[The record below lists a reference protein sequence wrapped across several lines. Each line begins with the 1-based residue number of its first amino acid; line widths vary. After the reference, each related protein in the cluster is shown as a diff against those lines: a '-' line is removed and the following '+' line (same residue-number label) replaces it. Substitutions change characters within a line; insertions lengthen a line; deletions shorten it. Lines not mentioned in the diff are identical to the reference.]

1 MTTKTNTPSNE
12 KRNQVINDFG
22 QKIGG
27 AHKDRAREAA
37 ARLYGV
43 DAPALIAKPLGQVA
57 KLPDLRALYASGVIT
72 EETARR
78 AWYLWSQI
86 GAKPGSARP
95 WRVREWAEKAAALI
109 AAVADT
115 LAYGVSEKSQIP
127 EGLRVAQSWE
137 LFEEEITAAGW
148 PAEDYKRGAYFV
160 GRHWMGTGY
169 SIHSEK
175 SSYNKQFATVAD
187 AVAAIREKVGG
198 AAKSAPRFSLY
209 KTRAG
214 GYFITPEGKAGIK
227 LYEFADRAEALAA
240 YGDTEK
246 LAARYNEL
254 RTFPSERRDW
264 NRPRVGEDHRHG
276 QDLSP
281 EAFAAVFPFRGV
293 EFGNWV
299 NQIERAACLN
309 ECADALHDLA
319 RVVGIIPEAVTLGG
333 SLAWAFGSR
342 GVGRAA
348 AHYESARRVV
358 NLTKRSGNGC
368 VAHEWFHALDNYL
381 MIEEGRPHFFAVDNH
396 SAYGGTEKSQIQEA
410 ARLLKV
416 ELLNSQMKRRSDK
429 IDTFKSKP
437 YWGTVV
443 EMAARGF
450 EAFIYYKLEA
460 AGLVNDYL
468 VNFRMIEEYNRPD
481 CYPYPTREEAAELAP
496 YYEAFILA
504 AFGDAERLNGADPE
518 AEAAQLPAPPAAVVY
533 DPAQPVERAEFHT
546 IDEAPAVAAS
556 LPMDADNP
564 ETSAPTGAAY
574 GEAEK
579 SQLSAAVASLVAQY
593 AELKAKHPEAV
604 ALFRV
609 GNFYASYFEDAQK
622 VADVCGLI
630 VSRNQN
636 GTPCATFPAHAL
648 DTYLPKL
655 VRAGLKVCIVDH
667 PTHPTGTDSHKGSTP
682 TDAPTEAQQPQE
694 TQETP
699 TAAPEAATGA
709 AYGDSQKSQNFEIR
723 PEVEALRQQARRAG
737 TWTSFDPDKLGDG
750 LIEDLERSLR
760 AFESKLPEEV
770 RAEKVAAYIAKWR
783 EWLAARSR
791 CISSAI
797 TGPARF
803 PVARAQKLN
812 EYEQAAWKRLQDWA
826 EKVVRRCNAE
836 QRLTGWD
843 EVERLTA
850 KAEKLEQ
857 LQESMKEANRILRQ
871 HISEVEKSDAL
882 VALGFSEQEA
892 QEIMTPD
899 YLGRVGFA
907 SFQLSN
913 NLAKI
918 KDTRTKIERHAALAK
933 CEDHSVDYVWGT
945 LEYCFSAERYRL
957 HFPGKPSDEILT
969 FLKSHGWKWSRAN
982 GAWQRQIT
990 AGARYNLKQFIEKF
1004 GGKAE

>member
-1 MTTKTNTPSNE
+1 MKTNNTPSNE
-12 KRNQVINDFG
+12 TRNTVINDFG

-27 AHKDRAREAA
+27 AHKDRARAAA

-57 KLPDLRALYASGVIT
+57 KLPDLRALYAFGVIT

-86 GAKPGSARP
+86 GQKPGSARP
-95 WRVREWAEKAAALI
+95 WRVHEWAEKAAAII

-115 LAYGVSEKSQIP
+115 LAYGVSEKSQLP
-127 EGLRVAQSWE
+127 ADHRAAQSWE
-137 LFEEEITAAGW
+137 LFEEEMTAANW
-148 PAEDYKRGAYFV
+148 PAEEYKRGAYFV

-175 SSYNKQFATVAD
+175 SSYNRQFETVAD

-214 GYFITPEGKAGIK
+214 GYFITPEGKSGIK
-227 LYEFADRAEALAA
+227 LFEFEDRAEALAA

-264 NRPRVGEDHRHG
+264 NRPRVGADHRHG

-299 NQIERAACLN
+299 NQLERAACLN

-319 RVVGIIPEAVTLGG
+319 AVLGIIPEAVTLGG

-381 MIEEGRPHFFAVDNH
+381 MIEAGRPHFFTVNDGG
-396 SAYGGTEKSQIQEA
+396 AYGKSEKSQIFTVA
-410 ARLLKV
+410 GDLKLALLQS
-416 ELLNSQMKRRSDK
+416 EMYKRAQK
-429 IDTFKSKP
+429 IDAFKSKP
-437 YWGTVV
+437 YWATVT
-443 EMAARGF
+443 EMAARAF

-468 VNFRMIEEYNRPD
+468 VSFRMIEEYDRPD

-496 YYEAFILA
+496 LFEAFILA

-518 AEAAQLPAPPAAVVY
+518 AEAVQLPAPPAAVVY

-546 IDEAPAVAAS
+546 VEEAPAVAAS

-579 SQLSAAVASLVAQY
+579 SQPQSEDERYTVTIDGQPYGECGKSQR
-593 AELKAKHPEAV
+593 EEMKIKAMSHALCESYMTIKEKHPGSV
-604 ALFRV
+604 ILYRT
-609 GNFYASYFEDAQK
+609 GDFYCLYRDDAK
-622 VADVCGLI
+622 KAAEITGLI
-630 VSRNQN
+630 VKESKV
-636 GTPCATFPAHAL
+636 CAVSVTFPAPEL

-655 VRAGLKVCIVDH
+655 VRAGLRCCICDAPEVAFIVKPA
-667 PTHPTGTDSHKGSTP
+667 PTHQD
-682 TDAPTEAQQPQE
+682 
-694 TQETP
+694 TP

-709 AYGDSQKSQNFEIR
+709 AYGLTEKSQPHAYRVEDTETGNAVVYKGEDLQEAVAEIYADIKSGDPVGLDLYCDDVR
-723 PEVEALRQQARRAG
+723 IWCSKTNSTDELLRIGVYGGAEKSQLCTVTLQVEDG
-737 TWTSFDPDKLGDG
+737 PDGVAEYSGPTAEEAVRDMWYDDEEQNRDG
-750 LIEDLERSLR
+750 LTFTIEGQRYTYQSTMMHYCFDHGRITFEEMLEM
-760 AFESKLPEEV
+760 
-770 RAEKVAAYIAKWR
+770 
-783 EWLAARSR
+783 
-791 CISSAI
+791 C
-797 TGPARF
+797 
-803 PVARAQKLN
+803 
-812 EYEQAAWKRLQDWA
+812 
-826 EKVVRRCNAE
+826 
-836 QRLTGWD
+836 
-843 EVERLTA
+843 
-850 KAEKLEQ
+850 KAE
-857 LQESMKEANRILRQ
+857 
-871 HISEVEKSDAL
+871 
-882 VALGFSEQEA
+882 
-892 QEIMTPD
+892 
-899 YLGRVGFA
+899 
-907 SFQLSN
+907 
-913 NLAKI
+913 
-918 KDTRTKIERHAALAK
+918 
-933 CEDHSVDYVWGT
+933 
-945 LEYCFSAERYRL
+945 
-957 HFPGKPSDEILT
+957 
-969 FLKSHGWKWSRAN
+969 
-982 GAWQRQIT
+982 
-990 AGARYNLKQFIEKF
+990 
-1004 GGKAE
+1004 

>member
-43 DAPALIAKPLGQVA
+43 DAPALIAKPLSQVA

-86 GAKPGSARP
+86 GQKPGSARP
-95 WRVREWAEKAAALI
+95 WRVHEWAEKAAALI

-127 EGLRVAQSWE
+127 EGLRVAQSWD
-137 LFEEEITAAGW
+137 LFEEEMTAAGW

-175 SSYNKQFATVAD
+175 SSYNKQIATVAD

-198 AAKSAPRFSLY
+198 AAKSAPRFSVY
-209 KTRAG
+209 VSRSGA
-214 GYFITPEGKAGIK
+214 YFIAPEGKPGIK
-227 LYEFADRAEALAA
+227 LYEYASREEAWTA

-319 RVVGIIPEAVTLGG
+319 HVLGIIPEAVTLGG

-342 GVGRAA
+342 GVGKFA
-348 AHYESARRVV
+348 AHYESGHRVV

-381 MIEEGRPHFFAVDNH
+381 MIEEGRPHFFAVNDGG
-396 SAYGGTEKSQIQEA
+396 AYGKSEKSQIFTVAADLKKALKASPMA
-410 ARLLKV
+410 AR
-416 ELLNSQMKRRSDK
+416 SAK
-429 IDTFKSKP
+429 IDAFKSKP

-546 IDEAPAVAAS
+546 VEEVPAVAAS

-574 GEAEK
+574 GE
-579 SQLSAAVASLVAQY
+579 
-593 AELKAKHPEAV
+593 
-604 ALFRV
+604 
-609 GNFYASYFEDAQK
+609 
-622 VADVCGLI
+622 
-630 VSRNQN
+630 
-636 GTPCATFPAHAL
+636 
-648 DTYLPKL
+648 
-655 VRAGLKVCIVDH
+655 
-667 PTHPTGTDSHKGSTP
+667 
-682 TDAPTEAQQPQE
+682 
-694 TQETP
+694 
-699 TAAPEAATGA
+699 
-709 AYGDSQKSQNFEIR
+709 SQKSQNFEIR

-750 LIEDLERSLR
+750 LIADLERSLR

-812 EYEQAAWKRLQDWA
+812 EYEHAAWKRLQDWA

-933 CEDHSVDYVWGT
+933 CEDHSVEYVWGT